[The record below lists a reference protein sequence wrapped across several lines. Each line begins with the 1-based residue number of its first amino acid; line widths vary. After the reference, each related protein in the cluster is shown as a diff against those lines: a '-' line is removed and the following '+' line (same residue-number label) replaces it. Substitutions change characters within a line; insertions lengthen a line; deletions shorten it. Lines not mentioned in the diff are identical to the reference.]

1 MVVGATLRQTSD
13 DPTDRPDPSDEHLL
27 GALAAD
33 PSALGALYDR
43 YAGLV
48 YGLALSALRN
58 PQEAEDLTQEVF
70 LTLLKQSSRYDAARG
85 TLGAFLA
92 TMTRTRAIDRL
103 RARTRSGRLL
113 REVHRDAPPP
123 PSVPMP
129 HDRVSLKECSVRVRE
144 AMAALPQNERTVLEM
159 AYYRGLSQAEIA
171 EELDAPL
178 GTVKSWSRRGL
189 LTLKKQLGDL
199 VE

>member
-1 MVVGATLRQTSD
+1 LRQTSD
-13 DPTDRPDPSDEHLL
+13 EPTGKTDPSDEQLL

-33 PSALGALYDR
+33 PSALGAIYDR
-43 YAGLV
+43 YSGLV
-48 YGLALSALRN
+48 FGLAMSSLRN
-58 PQEAEDLTQEVF
+58 QQEAEDLTQEVF
-70 LTLLKQSSRYDAARG
+70 LTLMKQSDRYDPARG

-92 TMTRTRAIDRL
+92 TMARTRAIDRL

-129 HDRVSLKECSVRVRE
+129 HERVSLKECSERVRE
-144 AMAALPQNERTVLEM
+144 AMAELPPNERTVLEM

-189 LTLKKQLGDL
+189 LALKKQLGDL

>member
-1 MVVGATLRQTSD
+1 M
-13 DPTDRPDPSDEHLL
+13 
-27 GALAAD
+27 AAD

-70 LTLLKQSSRYDAARG
+70 LTLLKQSGRYDAARG

-92 TMTRTRAIDRL
+92 TMARTRAIDRL
-103 RARTRSGRLL
+103 RSRTRSGRLL

-129 HDRVSLKECSVRVRE
+129 HDRVSLQQCSVRVRE
-144 AMAALPQNERTVLEM
+144 ALANLPPNERRVLEM
-159 AYYRGLSQAEIA
+159 AYYQGLSQTEIA
-171 EELDAPL
+171 DELEAPL

-189 LTLKKQLGDL
+189 IALKERLGDL